1 MKDCGGNCTNI
12 RLYLDDELIGQDL
25 EGFSVHLELCVP
37 CKKEL
42 EAEQELSRL
51 LHRSRPLYSASDAL
65 RARVIAAS
73 AQLDPAGRHASSSL
87 RRSIAGVL
95 AEPPGGFRIRSWGAL
110 AAMALLIAVGSLSL
124 PGLVQRS
131 RAASY
136 VEGAVVAHRGLLD
149 GSLPLEVQTESP
161 KALTAWFTGKVP
173 FLFRLP
179 DSVKPPGEE
188 QAYRLVGGRL
198 VSYKGEHAALV
209 AYQVKQQRVS
219 LLVAS
224 SRSAAAA
231 GGEEV
236 PFGGIVFHYNKRAT
250 LNIIVW
256 SNRGLTYALVSS
268 LPGYGRQSCLVCHQD
283 MGDGARFTAQQ

>member
-1 MKDCGGNCTNI
+1 MKDCGDNCTNI
-12 RLYLDDELIGQDL
+12 GLYLDDELIGQAL
-25 EGFSVHLELCVP
+25 EEFCAHLESCIP

-51 LHRSRPLYSASDAL
+51 LHCSRPLYFASDAL
-65 RARVIAAS
+65 RARIIAAR
-73 AQLDPAGRHASSSL
+73 AQPSSGS
-87 RRSIAGVL
+87 RV
-95 AEPPGGFRIRSWGAL
+95 RSWGAL
-110 AAMALLIAVGSLSL
+110 AAMVLFIAVGSLFL
-124 PGLVQRS
+124 PGLLQRS
-131 RAASY
+131 RAAYY
-136 VEGAVVAHRGLLD
+136 VEAAVVTHRGLLD
-149 GSLPLEVQTESP
+149 GSMPLEVQTDSP

-179 DSVKPPGEE
+179 DSVDPSGEE
-188 QAYRLVGGRL
+188 HAYSLVGGRL

-231 GGEEV
+231 GGEKV

-256 SNRGLTYALVSS
+256 SNRGLTYALASS
-268 LPGYGRQSCLVCHQD
+268 LPGYGRQSCLVCHQG

>member
-1 MKDCGGNCTNI
+1 MKDCGDNCTNI

-25 EGFSVHLELCVP
+25 EEFSAHLESCVP
-37 CKKEL
+37 CKKEV
-42 EAEQELSRL
+42 EAERELSRL
-51 LHRSRPLYSASDAL
+51 LRRSRPLYSASDTL
-65 RARVIAAS
+65 RARIIAAS
-73 AQLDPAGRHASSSL
+73 AQLDPAGRHASIGL
-87 RRSIAGVL
+87 GRRIAGVL
-95 AEPPGGFRIRSWGAL
+95 PAPSGGLRVRSWGAL
-110 AAMALLIAVGSLSL
+110 AAMVLLVAVGSLFL
-124 PGLVQRS
+124 PGLLRRS
-131 RAASY
+131 RAAGY
-136 VEGAVVAHRGLLD
+136 VEAAVVAHRGLLD

-179 DSVKPPGEE
+179 DSVNPSGEE
-188 QAYRLVGGRL
+188 RAYRLVGGRL
-198 VSYKGEHAALV
+198 VTYKGEHAALV

-224 SRSAAAA
+224 SRSATAA

-268 LPGYGRQSCLVCHQD
+268 LPGNGRESCLVCHQS